1 MESINLWRVSM
12 SLFLFLSCYAL
23 FWYVAGWNAALACIL
38 QPPPRRPRW
47 DLSRRIYAALAA
59 LLRAVA
65 VALFGG
71 PPRDGGATPAPAVAE
86 VRIVA
91 PHPPVEAIIDRKVEG
106 SDERVVPAPSPWW
119 ARGAS
124 VETSP

>member
-1 MESINLWRVSM
+1 MDPISLWKFYA
-12 SLFLFLSCYAL
+12 SLFVFLSLYAL
-23 FWYVAGWNAALACIL
+23 FWYVCGWQDAWARIL
-38 QPPPRRPRW
+38 PPPPRRPRW
-47 DLSRRIYAALAA
+47 DLTRRIYAALAA

-71 PPRDGGATPAPAVAE
+71 PPRDGGATPAPAVVD
-86 VRIVA
+86 VRVVA
-91 PHPPVEAIIDRKVEG
+91 PHPPVEAIIDRKMEG